1 MLDDEAVSVSSIL
14 LHAAKLKTKS
24 KAIITDIILFIFYF
38 PLKLLLK
45 PLSDI
50 IHIMILGWKSLFI

>member
-24 KAIITDIILFIFYF
+24 NAITTDIILFIFYF
-38 PLKLLLK
+38 PLKLLFK